1 MIGSLFYFIINI
13 MSKYDAILY
22 LDDSLNSIN
31 ETDRMTG
38 KDAPNASWQGSY
50 AGSAATDDPKM
61 HNAFTFGRIVRN
73 AISGMGPGWSSEVA
87 DFKKWVVVNVK
98 YYNYETSRSAG
109 KIFLIIF
116 KHKGDGIIMSTH
128 NRYRSIAGVDQAV
141 SYIKS
146 SCTSLQNCTQNRI

>member
-1 MIGSLFYFIINI
+1 

-22 LDDSLNSIN
+22 LDDSLESIN
-31 ETDRMTG
+31 EVERMTG
-38 KDAPNASWQGSY
+38 KSSPNASWQGTY

-61 HNAFTFGRIVRN
+61 YNAFSFGRIVRS
-73 AISGMGPGWSSEVA
+73 AIAGMGNGWSAEVS

-98 YYNYETSRSAG
+98 YYNYDTSRSAG
-109 KIFLIIF
+109 KTFLIVF

-128 NRYRSIAGVDQAV
+128 NRYRTIAGVDQAV

-146 SCTSLQNCTQNRI
+146 SCSALENSTQNRI